1 MVAARSR
8 RSLLLALTGVALG
21 VCAAATPARVRGAAA
36 DFPYL
41 SWQDEFDG
49 TTIKPLLW
57 THDIGTGSQ
66 YGLTGWG
73 NNELQYYTDRPQ
85 NASVANGLLTI
96 RARAESFG
104 GMGYTSARL
113 KTEGLFSQMGGRF
126 EMRAALPIGRG
137 FWPAFWMLPESDTYG
152 GWAASGEI
160 DIMEARGQQ
169 PGRVAGTIHYGGSW
183 PNNVW
188 SESVRM
194 LPAGQTI
201 ADFHTYALEWDVS
214 PSPALR
220 WYVDDVLYATK
231 TDWWSSGGAYP
242 APFDKPFSL
251 LVNLAVG
258 GNYVGPPDASTPF
271 PSQMLVDYVRVFT
284 AAPPAITFN
293 VPSGLQTQAAGGRPS
308 IPAASKVTKTGRGTI
323 VFDAANTHTA
333 PTAIEAGTLR
343 VATTSGLAA
352 SPVSVQAGATLAID
366 APGSTT
372 LAGVT
377 LDAAA
382 AVTLRSD
389 VPQLVS
395 VRSLDFGEA
404 IPLTI
409 DRAVMTQ
416 GYRNIYELPANGGAY
431 LWGQVSPVAD
441 LRATF
446 TSGTSVTLAP
456 CVVSDTSSYWFTPSG
471 RPGAAGN
478 KTVEANV
485 YGQATGTYAGE
496 TVRFSGTVAAHTLL
510 SGSGKWA
517 VKAFI
522 RDFSADF
529 SSMVESQVPIS
540 STGEFSVSLT
550 ALNDPTRHVQWGL
563 QTTGPNVWITDL
575 ASKGVV
581 VVNASSAPG
590 AGGGRVDVG
599 RGSISVAGGL
609 SAEDLVVQLLGG
621 RGDGSWSGPH
631 GVTSTAVAADA
642 ARGLARTVGW
652 LDHGDGS
659 LRFAYAAAGDT
670 NLDWQIDLLDA
681 ANVLAFG
688 AFDTGRPATWA
699 EGDFTYDG
707 VVDVLDAADFIA
719 TGLYDLGGYNTPT
732 SAAGIAVVP
741 EPATWATTWTATWTL
756 ALAALVL
763 NRRSPGRCRRRE
775 PRHCGFGRGANHG

>member
-1 MVAARSR
+1 MVATRFHR
-8 RSLLLALTGVALG
+8 VLVLLLTGVALG
-21 VCAAATPARVRGAAA
+21 GGAAVMPDRAMGAAA
-36 DFPYL
+36 DFPYM

-85 NASVANGLLTI
+85 NASVADGLLTI

-104 GMGYTSARL
+104 GMAYTSARL
-113 KTEGLFSQMGGRF
+113 KTEGLFSQLGGRF

-137 FWPAFWMLPESDTYG
+137 FWPAFWMLPETDTYG

-194 LPAGQTI
+194 LPTGQTI

-214 PSPALR
+214 PTPALR

-231 TDWWSSGGAYP
+231 TDWWSAGGAYP

-284 AAPPAITFN
+284 AAPPAVAFN
-293 VPSGLQTQAAGGRPS
+293 VPAGVKTQAAGGRPA
-308 IPAASKVTKTGRGTI
+308 IPAAAKVTKTGAGTI
-323 VFDAANTHTA
+323 VFDAANTYTA

-343 VATTSGLAA
+343 VAAPAGLAA
-352 SPVSVQAGATLAID
+352 SPVTVQAGATLALD

-377 LDAAA
+377 LAAG
-382 AVTLRSD
+382 AVVALRSD

-395 VRSLDFGEA
+395 LSSLDFGAA

-409 DRAVMTQ
+409 DRAAMTN
-416 GYRNIYELPANGGAY
+416 GYRNIFELPANGGAY
-431 LWGQVSPVAD
+431 LWGQVSPVSD

-478 KTVEANV
+478 KRVEANV
-485 YGQATGTYAGE
+485 YGQADGTYAGE
-496 TVRFSGTVAAHTLL
+496 TLRFSGSVAANTLL
-510 SGSGKWA
+510 SGSGNWA

-522 RDFSADF
+522 RDFSADY
-529 SSMVESQVPIS
+529 SSMVEAQVPIS

-550 ALNDPTRHVQWGL
+550 AINDPTRHVQWGL

-581 VVNASSAPG
+581 VVNASSTPA
-590 AGGGRVDVG
+590 ADGGRIDVG
-599 RGSISVAGGL
+599 RGSISVADGL
-609 SAEDLVVQLLGG
+609 AASDLVVQLRAG
-621 RGDGSWSGPH
+621 RGDGSWSGPR
-631 GVTSTAVAADA
+631 GVTSAAVAADV
-642 ARGLARTVGW
+642 ARGVARTVGW
-652 LDHGDGS
+652 LDLGDGAV
-659 LRFAYAAAGDT
+659 RFAYAAPGDA

-681 ANVLAFG
+681 ANFLAFN
-688 AFDTGRPATWA
+688 AFDTGRAATWA

-707 VVDVLDAADFIA
+707 VVDMLDAADFMA
-719 TGLYDLGGYNTPT
+719 TGLYDLGGYNPPAG
-732 SAAGIAVVP
+732 AAGIAVVP
-741 EPATWATTWTATWTL
+741 EPVSWTATWAATVAAV
-756 ALAALVL
+756 ALI
-763 NRRSPGRCRRRE
+763 RRGRGRSCRPHGRQ
-775 PRHCGFGRGANHG
+775 CGFGRGANHG